1 MIWATRA
8 TSRPATT
15 RSRRASAW
23 SGGSVAIS
31 ASACR
36 VCARSTTSSAVS
48 GTAAAVEST
57 GGAAIGTV
65 GWRASVRVASA
76 MRCRAMASAHARK
89 AFSSPWKELRSLT
102 IEIHVSEA
110 MSSAALGARARR
122 YLSRAGCVRSKIRPK
137 AAWSPDLARGRSS
150 PNWKAVTC
158 KTVGIRGAALDGPQ
172 AGSPIEDLEWQAG
185 PAYRR
190 QDAGVTSSTS
200 NSARILTPDQRP
212 RVFISSTLQE
222 LASERMAARDAID
235 ALRLIPVMFELG
247 ARPHPARALY
257 RAYLA
262 QSHVFVGVYYE
273 RYGWVAPGE
282 QVSGLEDEYL
292 LSGALPRLVYL
303 KAPAPAREPRLNE
316 LVDRIR
322 DDDSVAYKTFATAEE
337 LAALLRDDLAVLLG
351 EHFLLDQAAATADA
365 AHPAAV
371 TSSLPPPVSSL
382 LGRGAEIAELDSVL
396 KAGPRLVTVVGP
408 GGIGK
413 SPVALAAAER
423 WSTDGHGSVAFVP
436 LESVEDPA
444 DVLPAVASAIGLGLD
459 RGVPALDALAAA
471 FGARPYLLLLDNVE
485 QVLEAAPD
493 IAALLSRC
501 PGVAVLATSRAALRL
516 RGERLAPLGPLT
528 LPVDDAAASVHD
540 SAAVQLFVERAREV
554 DPGFSL
560 EDPADAAA
568 VAELCRRL
576 DGLPLAVEIAAARSR
591 VLPPRALLQRIG
603 SALDVGAGAAD
614 LPARQRTIR
623 DTLAWSEQLLTDD
636 QQHLLARLA
645 LFAAPWTLAD
655 AEAVSGVGAARH
667 GPGD

>member
-200 NSARILTPDQRP
+200 SWARILTPDQRP

-222 LASERMAARDAID
+222 LASERAAARTAID

-262 QSHVFVGVYYE
+262 QSNVFVGVYFE

-282 QVSGLEDEYL
+282 QVSGLEDEYV
-292 LSGALPRLVYL
+292 LSGTLPRLVYL
-303 KAPAPAREPRLNE
+303 KTPAPGREPRLSE

-322 DDDSVAYKTFATAEE
+322 DDDSVAYKTFGTADE

-351 EHFLLDQAAATADA
+351 ERFLLDEPGASPDG
-365 AHPAAV
+365 AHPSAAV
-371 TSSLPPPVSSL
+371 SALPQPVSSL
-382 LGRGAEIAELDSVL
+382 LGRDSEIEELAAL
-396 KAGPRLVTVVGP
+396 LTGGTRLVTVVGP

-413 SPVALAAAER
+413 PRVALAVAER
-423 WSTDGHGSVAFVP
+423 WAAVDPDAVAFVP
-436 LESVEDPA
+436 LESVDDPT
-444 DVLPAVASAIGLGLD
+444 DVLPAIAAAIGLGLD
-459 RGVPALDALAAA
+459 RGVPALDALA
-471 FGARPYLLLLDNVE
+471 GA
-485 QVLEAAPD
+485 
-493 IAALLSRC
+493 
-501 PGVAVLATSRAALRL
+501 
-516 RGERLAPLGPLT
+516 
-528 LPVDDAAASVHD
+528 
-540 SAAVQLFVERAREV
+540 
-554 DPGFSL
+554 
-560 EDPADAAA
+560 
-568 VAELCRRL
+568 
-576 DGLPLAVEIAAARSR
+576 
-591 VLPPRALLQRIG
+591 
-603 SALDVGAGAAD
+603 
-614 LPARQRTIR
+614 
-623 DTLAWSEQLLTDD
+623 
-636 QQHLLARLA
+636 
-645 LFAAPWTLAD
+645 
-655 AEAVSGVGAARH
+655 
-667 GPGD
+667 